1 MRLAT
6 TTKAKGIT
14 RPIST
19 SFKALSA
26 DILDKALIIERN
38 SSANP
43 WPAQHFRSSLE
54 NSSNLSCA
62 LMHRGELIG
71 YGVASVVLDSADLLN
86 IAIDSRYQ
94 RQGHATN
101 LLSHLVCELGERG
114 VKEIFL
120 EVRVS
125 NKGAIS
131 FYNGQG
137 FKQISL
143 RKNYYMKNS
152 NYRTEREDGIIMR
165 LEIAKTDIK
174 NAI

>member
-1 MRLAT
+1 MKSAT
-6 TTKAKGIT
+6 TTKAKATT

-26 DILDKALIIERN
+26 DNLDEVVAIERN
-38 SSANP
+38 SSKSP
-43 WPAQHFRSSLE
+43 WPAEYFRSSLE
-54 NSSNLSCA
+54 NSTNLSYV
-62 LMHRGELIG
+62 LMRKDKPIG
-71 YGVASVVLDSADLLN
+71 YVIASLAINSADILN

-101 LLSHLVCELGERG
+101 LLSHLIGELGKRG
-114 VKEIFL
+114 AKEFFL
-120 EVRVS
+120 DVRVS
-125 NKGAIS
+125 NKGAIA
-131 FYNGQG
+131 FYKSQG
-137 FKQISL
+137 FEQISL

-165 LEIAKTDIK
+165 LEIATTEIK